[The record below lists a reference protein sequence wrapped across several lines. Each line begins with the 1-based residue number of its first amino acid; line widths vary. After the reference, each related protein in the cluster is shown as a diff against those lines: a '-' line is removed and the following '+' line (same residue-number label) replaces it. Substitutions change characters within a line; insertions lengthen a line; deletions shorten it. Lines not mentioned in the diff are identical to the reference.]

1 MSLRVYGLAF
11 TDPEGRGIVL
21 ADGLT
26 SVQLTDNILRGEDD
40 DEIARLGVKTLEWID
55 MEQNR
60 YSDIVIEV
68 EE

>member
-1 MSLRVYGLAF
+1 MSLRVSGLVF
-11 TDPEGRGIVL
+11 DQPEGRGVVL
-21 ADGLT
+21 ADGLM
-26 SVQLTDNILRGEDD
+26 SVQLTDNILRGEND

-68 EE
+68 DE